1 MLGPRGMP
9 PARYDELVRMIA
21 DGTLDPGVLVT
32 GEVGLGDGS
41 DRLAAMTGY
50 DTAGVEV
57 VTEF

>member
-1 MLGPRGMP
+1 MP